1 MHLTIPVE
9 KKTVLEI
16 TNSQESLIGL
26 LPTTPTLTS
35 CWWHFSGPRAGYQC
49 TNIKT
54 HVRVLGWSLFNFD
67 LSEQRVLE
75 EEAVLT
81 LSIEMDPNLLLL
93 IMMTIVLYFFTKIC
107 LAVIT
112 AGQQRVFAV
121 QAPELV
127 DIRRQGAIQRRV
139 EDITI
144 QVEDQ
149 TINRRAENR
158 VHPQPQE
165 NNEWNS

>member
-1 MHLTIPVE
+1 MLW
-9 KKTVLEI
+9 
-16 TNSQESLIGL
+16 S
-26 LPTTPTLTS
+26 
-35 CWWHFSGPRAGYQC
+35 
-49 TNIKT
+49 
-54 HVRVLGWSLFNFD
+54 SLFNFD
-67 LSEQRVLE
+67 LSEQKVPK
-75 EEAVLT
+75 EEAVLI

-93 IMMTIVLYFFTKIC
+93 IMMTIVLYFFTMIC

-127 DIRRQGAIQRRV
+127 DIRRQGAIQRL

-165 NNEWNS
+165 NDE

>member
-1 MHLTIPVE
+1 MLW
-9 KKTVLEI
+9 
-16 TNSQESLIGL
+16 S
-26 LPTTPTLTS
+26 
-35 CWWHFSGPRAGYQC
+35 
-49 TNIKT
+49 
-54 HVRVLGWSLFNFD
+54 SLFNFD
-67 LSEQRVLE
+67 LSEQKVPKEEPVLSR
-75 EEAVLT
+75 LI

-93 IMMTIVLYFFTKIC
+93 IMMTTVLYFLTKIC

-127 DIRRQGAIQRRV
+127 DIRRQGAIRGL

-158 VHPQPQE
+158 VRPQPQE
-165 NNEWNS
+165 NDE

>member
-1 MHLTIPVE
+1 MLW
-9 KKTVLEI
+9 
-16 TNSQESLIGL
+16 S
-26 LPTTPTLTS
+26 
-35 CWWHFSGPRAGYQC
+35 
-49 TNIKT
+49 
-54 HVRVLGWSLFNFD
+54 SLFNFD
-67 LSEQRVLE
+67 LSEQKVPK
-75 EEAVLT
+75 EEAVLI
-81 LSIEMDPNLLLL
+81 LSIEMDPNLLLLSLL

-121 QAPELV
+121 QASELV
-127 DIRRQGAIQRRV
+127 DIRRQGAIQRL

-165 NNEWNS
+165 HDE

>member
-1 MHLTIPVE
+1 MLW
-9 KKTVLEI
+9 
-16 TNSQESLIGL
+16 S
-26 LPTTPTLTS
+26 
-35 CWWHFSGPRAGYQC
+35 
-49 TNIKT
+49 
-54 HVRVLGWSLFNFD
+54 SLFNFD
-67 LSEQRVLE
+67 LSEQKVQK
-75 EEAVLT
+75 EEAVLI

-121 QAPELV
+121 QIPAL
-127 DIRRQGAIQRRV
+127 INFRNQGAIQRL
-139 EDITI
+139 EDITR

-158 VHPQPQE
+158 VRPQPQE
-165 NNEWNS
+165 NNE